1 MRVNLNFTLELTEE
15 EVETI
20 RRYKNDD
27 ETVRDYVKSQINV
40 FDTDFHNHIENLM
53 SELESMDENER
64 WNEDEGNK

>member
-40 FDTDFHNHIENLM
+40 FNTDFHDHIENLAKDF
-53 SELESMDENER
+53 ESMDEIEQR
-64 WNEDEGNK
+64 YEEGNQ

>member
-40 FDTDFHNHIENLM
+40 FNTDFHDHIENLTKDF
-53 SELESMDENER
+53 ESMDEIEQR
-64 WNEDEGNK
+64 YEEGNQ

>member
-53 SELESMDENER
+53 NEFERMDG
-64 WNEDEGNK
+64 WDAQA